1 MDILADPVV
10 EPKIAPI
17 KYRISAAIID
27 FLIIWLIGFLTGY
40 LFGDY
45 YAYDDSIGYHLT
57 GFPAFFLFAIE
68 FGLISIQEGL
78 TGKTIGK
85 RVVRIK
91 VIKDGTSETFVSS
104 SIIRHLFDI
113 IDMFFL
119 VGLIVAATG
128 EKKQRIGD
136 LVAKTIVV
144 EG

>member
-1 MDILADPVV
+1 MDFLTDPIV
-10 EPKIAPI
+10 EPKIAPV
-17 KYRISAAIID
+17 KYRVSAAIID
-27 FLIIWLIGFLTGY
+27 FLIIWLVSFLMGY

-45 YAYDDSIGYHLT
+45 YASDDSIGYHLT
-57 GFPAFFLFAIE
+57 GFPAFILFVIE
-68 FGLISIQEGL
+68 FTLISIQEGL

-85 RVVRIK
+85 RVVRVK
-91 VIKDGTSETFVSS
+91 VIKIGASESSVSS

-119 VGLIVAATG
+119 VGLFVAAAS

-144 EG
+144 ES